1 VITMTRYVLDN
12 ASEQTGQRFTSLE
25 TCFDPVSIRQLEHV
39 GVSEGWSCL
48 EVGGGGGSIARWMSN
63 RVGPAGNVLVT
74 DINPRWLDARSSNI
88 ELRRHDITC
97 DPLPEQAFDLVHA
110 RLVLLHLP
118 ERDQV
123 LQRLLRSLKPG
134 GWLLIEDFDCT
145 WLPFA
150 PACSPAKAA
159 LFDKVLGSFHRLLE
173 DGGAD
178 LAQGRFF
185 HAALIKEGL
194 VDVRVQAHAEIW
206 AGGSI
211 GCQLHRA
218 NIEQLRD
225 RLVDSKLVTDREIA
239 DFYEL
244 IEDPTFSVNSYLLVS
259 GCGRRLLPG
268 EPPAS
273 QGPN

>member
-1 VITMTRYVLDN
+1 MTRYVLDN

-25 TCFDPVSIRQLEHV
+25 TCFDPASIRQLEHV
-39 GVSEGWSCL
+39 GVTEGWSCL
-48 EVGGGGGSIARWMSN
+48 EVGGGGGSIARWLSD
-63 RVGPAGNVLVT
+63 RVGPSGNVLVT
-74 DINPRWLDARSSNI
+74 DINPRWIDAGATNV

-97 DPLPEQAFDLVHA
+97 DPLPEEAFDLIHA

-118 ERDQV
+118 DHDQV
-123 LQRLLRSLKPG
+123 LRRMLKSLKPG

-150 PACSPAKAA
+150 PACSLTKAA

-178 LAQGRFF
+178 LAYGRFF
-185 HAALIKEGL
+185 HAQLSGEGL
-194 VDVRVQAHAEIW
+194 VDVHVQAHAEIW
-206 AGGSI
+206 AGGST
-211 GCQLHRA
+211 GCELHRA

-225 RLVDSKLVTDREIA
+225 RLIGTGLLTDQEID

-244 IEDPTFSVNSYLLVS
+244 IDDPAFSVNSYLLVS
-259 GCGRRLLPG
+259 GCGRRPLPG
-268 EPPAS
+268 ETSAT
-273 QGPN
+273 